1 MYPRKKYRR
10 NGRLR
15 GHGMPESKYDKG
27 YAGEQQEEVLGVHD
41 NNEKKRIIADRDL
54 RHACMDYEKINEHDR
69 HTKAARRQME
79 HQPYQA
85 DFRSH
90 IMGRFERVK

>member
-1 MYPRKKYRR
+1 MLPRKKYRR

-15 GHGMPESKYDKG
+15 GYGMQKGKYGKRNV
-27 YAGEQQEEVLGVHD
+27 GEQQKGVLGVHD
-41 NNEKKRIIADRDL
+41 NNEKKRITADRDL
-54 RHACMDYEKINEHDR
+54 RHACMDYEKINEYDR
-69 HTKAARRQME
+69 HTKAARRHME

-90 IMGRFERVK
+90 ILGRFERVE

>member
-1 MYPRKKYRR
+1 M
-10 NGRLR
+10 
-15 GHGMPESKYDKG
+15 
-27 YAGEQQEEVLGVHD
+27 HD

-54 RHACMDYEKINEHDR
+54 RRACMDYEKINECDR
-69 HTKAARRQME
+69 HIQSARRQMN

-90 IMGRFERVK
+90 IMV

>member
-1 MYPRKKYRR
+1 M
-10 NGRLR
+10 
-15 GHGMPESKYDKG
+15 
-27 YAGEQQEEVLGVHD
+27 HD

-54 RHACMDYEKINEHDR
+54 RRACMDYEKINEHDR
-69 HTKAARRQME
+69 HTKAARRQMN

-90 IMGRFERVK
+90 IITPADEKTHGFNRVDDSPQIFNYV